1 MERERGKCGRFISTN
16 FLPLGIVLEPFAAFN
31 SKRGQN
37 CREYDRLGI
46 FRTCTEEMGYQDAHK
61 YLVDT
66 SLPQLD
72 SILVFSL
79 RLIQIKGPDSSIRE
93 RILGENVIG
102 FREVIYTV
110 IGSWIGIKRLM
121 RGYAIE

>member
-1 MERERGKCGRFISTN
+1 
-16 FLPLGIVLEPFAAFN
+16 
-31 SKRGQN
+31 
-37 CREYDRLGI
+37 
-46 FRTCTEEMGYQDAHK
+46 MGYQDAHEC
-61 YLVDT
+61 LVDT

-79 RLIQIKGPDSSIRE
+79 RLIQIMGPDSSIRE

-102 FREVIYTV
+102 FRGVIYPV
-110 IGSWIGIKRLM
+110 VGSWIGLKRLM